1 MLEHAVLA
9 WTLVISCTIKLSHKL
24 QNNSLK
30 LVLMT
35 IYKDFIR
42 PHLDFGD
49 ILYDQAYNTYFH
61 PKLEIAQYNACLLA
75 AVIYLTWKEELCQE
89 LGLEWITK
97 N

>member
-1 MLEHAVLA
+1 
-9 WTLVISCTIKLSHKL
+9 
-24 QNNSLK
+24 
-30 LVLMT
+30 MT

-42 PHLDFGD
+42 TNLDFGD

-61 PKLEIAQYNACLLA
+61 PKLEIEQYNSRLLA
-75 AVIYLTWKEELCQE
+75 AVIHGTWKEELCQE